1 MEPIPEIIQL
11 KSIPS
16 TNSYLKEL
24 LKQRNLAECS
34 VVITHN
40 QTRGRGQIGNSWE
53 SEPGKNLTF
62 SVVFYPD
69 IIPASHQFIFS
80 KTISVALAAALEEFI
95 TPIDIK
101 WPNDLYYQH
110 QKLGGILIENSLEG
124 NSISQSVVGIGINVN
139 QTSFSAIVPNGISMK
154 MISGKE
160 WNLQTIFQK
169 LHESLIKFY
178 QELIEGNTT
187 TIEEQYLSHLY
198 RKSGYFKYRDKNGE
212 FLATISAIEPS
223 GHLCLKRPDQTISK
237 YAFKE
242 VEFIL

>member
-1 MEPIPEIIQL
+1 METAPEIIQL

-40 QTRGRGQIGNSWE
+40 QTKGRGQIGNSWE
-53 SEPGKNLTF
+53 SHPGKNLTF
-62 SVVFYPD
+62 SLVFYPN
-69 IIPASHQFIFS
+69 IIPAAQQFIFS
-80 KTISVALAAALEEFI
+80 KTISVALAVALEHFI

-101 WPNDLYYQH
+101 WPNDLYYHH

-124 NSISQSVVGIGINVN
+124 NSISQSIVGIGINVN
-139 QTSFSAIVPNGISMK
+139 QTSFSSAVPNGISMQ

-160 WNLQTIFQK
+160 WDLQAVFMR
-169 LHESLIKFY
+169 LYESLIKYY
-178 QELIEGNTT
+178 QDLIEGNTAF
-187 TIEEQYLSHLY
+187 IEQQYLSHLY
-198 RKSGYFKYRDKNGE
+198 RKSGYFKYRDKDGE
-212 FLATISAIEPS
+212 FLATISGIEPS
-223 GHLCLKRPDQTISK
+223 GHLCLKRKDQTISK

-242 VEFIL
+242 VEFVL